1 MKNKENLKLACNLQS
16 CNQVVL
22 DDSTASKKL
31 NVETY
36 LEDLL
41 MKMKQKL
48 MASAIALSAMAGFA
62 VPAAYADVAATVS
75 ASNMY
80 YWRGYDLGGGAALV
94 ADVNVSDSGFIAGVW
109 TSSGDGTLG
118 TEWDLYGG
126 YSGKAGDFTYGLG
139 VTSYNYAAPKGAGIE
154 PFKVGDYVELI
165 PTIGYGPVK
174 FTYYDAVVADH
185 DPLSS
190 KDYSYATV
198 ELNFDKIGFKYG
210 QHMMK
215 NDLTSSHI
223 DVTYKYNDK
232 LSFTAGSIVDD
243 GGDSSIKKELNVV
256 VTLTLPIL

>member
-1 MKNKENLKLACNLQS
+1 
-16 CNQVVL
+16 
-22 DDSTASKKL
+22 
-31 NVETY
+31 
-36 LEDLL
+36 

-48 MASAIALSAMAGFA
+48 IASAIALSAMAGFA
-62 VPAAYADVAATVS
+62 VPAAHADVAATVS

-80 YWRGYDLGGGAALV
+80 YWRGYDLGGGAALT
-94 ADVNVSDSGFIAGVW
+94 ADVNVSGNGFIAGVW
-109 TSSGDGTLG
+109 TSSGDGVLG

-126 YSGKAGDFTYGLG
+126 YSGTAGSFTYGLG
-139 VTSYNYAAPKGAGIE
+139 VTSYNYAAPKGDGIE

-165 PTIGYGPVK
+165 PTIGYGPLK
-174 FTYYDAVVADH
+174 FTYYDAIAADH

-198 ELNFDKIGFKYG
+198 ELNFEKFGFKYG

-215 NDLTSSHI
+215 SDLTSSHI